1 MILKHIFISPGHNF
15 VGRHG
20 LSPENHA
27 MLDIERVACV
37 AGRGLRGD
45 RYFDHRPGF
54 KGQVTLFSAEVFLAL
69 CAARSAPELK
79 PSALRRNLIVEQT
92 DLNALVGQ
100 EFLLQ
105 GIRLFGTEQCRPCYW
120 MDQAIGPGTE
130 AWLQGR
136 GGLRCR
142 ILTDGWLLREAPAT
156 TTPYLP

>member
-1 MILKHIFISPGHNF
+1 MILRRIFISPGHNF

-27 MLDIERVACV
+27 MLDIERVECV

-45 RYFDHRPGF
+45 RYFDHRPDF
-54 KGQVTLFSAEVFLAL
+54 KGQVTLFSAEVFFAL

-79 PSALRRNLIVEQT
+79 PSALRRNLIVEKA
-92 DLNALVGQ
+92 DLNALVGR

-120 MDQAIGPGTE
+120 MDQAIGPGAE

-142 ILTDGWLLREAPAT
+142 ILTDGWLLREVSAAT
-156 TTPYLP
+156 MAHLP